1 MNDAGR
7 RVRQHFADTDGFTD
21 HVFAACALLGYRF
34 APRIRDLPQK
44 RLDAFTPNA
53 TPANV
58 RALVGGKINEP
69 LIEPTGPTSC
79 ASRRRSQ
86 RGSSPPARFFA
97 NSPLTRARM
106 NWPWHC
112 ARSAASSAPCS

>member
-1 MNDAGR
+1 MVSLFFVSSRRRHTSCSLVTGVQTCALPILNDAGR
-7 RVRQHFADTDGFTD
+7 RVRQHFADTGGFTD

-44 RLDAFTPNA
+44 RLYAFTPNA

-69 LIEPTGPTSC
+69 LIE
-79 ASRRRSQ
+79 R
-86 RGSSPPARFFA
+86 
-97 NSPLTRARM
+97 N
-106 NWPWHC
+106 
-112 ARSAASSAPCS
+112 

>member
-53 TPANV
+53 TPPMCERWSA
-58 RALVGGKINEP
+58 A
-69 LIEPTGPTSC
+69 
-79 ASRRRSQ
+79 RSMN
-86 RGSSPPARFFA
+86 RSSSQLARHPARHGDDR
-97 NSPLTRARM
+97 SGDRRPQPDSSQTRLL
-106 NWPWHC
+106 P
-112 ARSAASSAPCS
+112 APE